1 MSSVLVATSMLIVVS
16 VADEAAACSPL
27 DPSWTVYSQA
37 PDVIPKGGAIP
48 FAMNGVE
55 TTDQPTG
62 VDGITITVRDESD
75 TPVEGATRVMA
86 LRGHEAGSHSRD
98 WLVAWRPND
107 GWNADATYT
116 LNVDIAF
123 EVATD
128 PQQSQLTHEFTV
140 RPTDAEPLAGEII
153 KQTLGVDER
162 TVRED
167 CCDVPDCMR
176 NCVNDC
182 RRCWPTEFAYQPVLT
197 NTVAIPD
204 TIWAS
209 QLLLQ
214 HNAAPG
220 CTRVSAGSEALINT
234 DTELVDG
241 EFCAAPRVILIW
253 SENEVSGESKC
264 VPASELPE
272 YDERDASEEFSAPSA
287 CDADDRADAGG
298 ANHDAGPDG
307 GASFGPDVES
317 DILGEVPDEDGCSQ
331 SSAGVA
337 SPLAIALLLCLVG
350 ARARRRHA

>member
-1 MSSVLVATSMLIVVS
+1 VLAAFSIVIGLSVV
-16 VADEAAACSPL
+16 DEAAACTPL
-27 DPSWTVYSQA
+27 DPSWSVYEQA
-37 PDVIPKGGAIP
+37 PDVIPLGGAIP
-48 FAMNGVE
+48 FTMNGVE
-55 TTDQPTG
+55 TTDQPTR

-75 TPVEGATRVMA
+75 TVVEGATRVLP
-86 LRGHEAGSHSRD
+86 LRGHEPGSYSRD
-98 WLVAWRPND
+98 WLVAWRPT
-107 GWNADATYT
+107 NAWTAGASYT
-116 LNVDIAF
+116 LDVDISS
-123 EVATD
+123 ELATD
-128 PQQSQLTHEFTV
+128 PRRSDLTHTFSV
-140 RPTDAEPLAGEII
+140 RETNTEPSAGEIVE
-153 KQTLGVDER
+153 QTLGVDER

-220 CTRVSAGSEALINT
+220 YTRVSAGSEALINT
-234 DTELVDG
+234 DTELVDR

-253 SENEVSGESKC
+253 SENELSGESKC

-317 DILGEVPDEDGCSQ
+317 DILGEVPDDGCSQ
-331 SSAGVA
+331 GSAGVA